1 MRTDSTYYNG
11 LKVRPLAIKQQR
23 EGQMGP
29 REEARGEDA
38 HPGGGQQTES
48 REVMKEGGAR
58 EETGG
63 TWSMQRQVGPRP

>member
-1 MRTDSTYYNG
+1 
-11 LKVRPLAIKQQR
+11 
-23 EGQMGP
+23 MGP